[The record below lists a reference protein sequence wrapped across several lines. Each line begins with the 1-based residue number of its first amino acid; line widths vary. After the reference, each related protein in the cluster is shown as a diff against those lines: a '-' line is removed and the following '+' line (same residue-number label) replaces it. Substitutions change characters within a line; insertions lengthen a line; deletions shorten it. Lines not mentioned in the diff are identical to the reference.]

1 MLSSLSTVPPV
12 WPSARPAIIGTK
24 PPQAATIG
32 ATIRLVLPP
41 TPPVEW
47 LSRSGP
53 GRAWPLP
60 SSTPPERF
68 IARVSAVVRGRA
80 MRGKNPA
87 MAKAA
92 IWPSAIEPSRK
103 PRTKAAIWSSPSS
116 AQSRLRR
123 MISWGMNIALEF
135 RLHLLVSGSHK
146 PSSPG
151 LTRRSTLVAHAKD
164 VDARIKSGR
173 DEGSGILRLRAS
185 VVHAVIGHLAAE
197 GGDQAGEIAGGA
209 LGDGERLGVGGRIR
223 RHSLGQVGD
232 DRDGADAQSAMA
244 REDHLGHRRH
254 PDGVAAED
262 PEGADLGRRLEA
274 RPATG
279 KVGSLGEIDR
289 ETTRVLPHPGT
300 QNLAICV
307 P

>member
-32 ATIRLVLPP
+32 ATIRLVLSP
-41 TPPVEW
+41 TPPVEC

-53 GRAWPLP
+53 GRARSPH
-60 SSTPPERF
+60 SSTSPERF
-68 IARVSAVVRGRA
+68 IARVSAVVSARDMPR
-80 MRGKNPA
+80 KNTA

-103 PRTKAAIWSSPSS
+103 PRTKAAISSSPSS
-116 AQSRLRR
+116 APSRLRR
-123 MISWGMNIALEF
+123 MISCGMNIALEF

-151 LTRRSTLVAHAKD
+151 LTRRSTLFAHAKD
-164 VDARIKSGR
+164 VDARIRSGH

-185 VVHAVIGHLAAE
+185 VVHAVIRHLAAE
-197 GGDQAGEIAGGA
+197 GGDQTGEIAGGA

-223 RHSLGQVGD
+223 RQSLGQVGD
-232 DRDGADAQSAMA
+232 DRDGADAQPAMA
-244 REDHLGHRRH
+244 GQGHLGH
-254 PDGVAAED
+254 
-262 PEGADLGRRLEA
+262 
-274 RPATG
+274 
-279 KVGSLGEIDR
+279 
-289 ETTRVLPHPGT
+289 
-300 QNLAICV
+300 
-307 P
+307 